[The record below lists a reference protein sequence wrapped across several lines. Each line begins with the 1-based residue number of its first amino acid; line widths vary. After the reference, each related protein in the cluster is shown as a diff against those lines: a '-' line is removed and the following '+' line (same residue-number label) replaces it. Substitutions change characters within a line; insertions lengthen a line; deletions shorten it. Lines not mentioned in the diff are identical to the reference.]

1 VNRWRKTTRLFIK
14 HPIFNNLLRRQIGRH
29 AHSAQALTRD
39 VKPIQSIFCRV
50 PKGGLSQTIGLGCHA
65 VPLRL
70 DDGHCHISL
79 REGDR
84 HLNFEL

>member
-1 VNRWRKTTRLFIK
+1 
-14 HPIFNNLLRRQIGRH
+14 
-29 AHSAQALTRD
+29 
-39 VKPIQSIFCRV
+39 V

-70 DDGHCHISL
+70 DDGRCHISL